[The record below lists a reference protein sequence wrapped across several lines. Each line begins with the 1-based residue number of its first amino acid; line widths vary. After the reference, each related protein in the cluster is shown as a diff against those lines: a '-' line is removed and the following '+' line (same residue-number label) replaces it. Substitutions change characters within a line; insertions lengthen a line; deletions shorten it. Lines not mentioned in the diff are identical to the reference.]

1 MKHPKHILSG
11 YWGKL
16 KERLRK
22 ECDAMPRRK
31 RLTVVSVMLCV
42 FVLTAFFVFG
52 HACYR
57 IGLGQARHAVEV
69 EHIRSLDLPK
79 NDVKPLTTSAYD
91 DAGMESED

>member
-1 MKHPKHILSG
+1 MKRPKHILSN

-16 KERLRK
+16 TARLRK
-22 ECDAMPRRK
+22 ECDALPRK
-31 RLTVVSVMLCV
+31 QRLMVLSVMLCV

-69 EHIRSLDLPK
+69 EHIRPLDLPK
-79 NDVKPLTTSAYD
+79 NDVKTLTPSAYD

>member
-1 MKHPKHILSG
+1 MKHPKHILSN
-11 YWGKL
+11 YCGKL

-57 IGLGQARHAVEV
+57 IGLGQALHAVEV
-69 EHIRSLDLPK
+69 EHSRSLDLPK

>member
-1 MKHPKHILSG
+1 MKHPKHILSS

-69 EHIRSLDLPK
+69 EHIRSLDLPQK
-79 NDVKPLTTSAYD
+79 RCQTLNPHRL
-91 DAGMESED
+91 

>member
-1 MKHPKHILSG
+1 MRHPKRIIST

-16 KERLRK
+16 TARLRK
-22 ECDAMPRRK
+22 ECDALPRK
-31 RLTVVSVMLCV
+31 QRLMVVSLLLGL
-42 FVLTAFFVFG
+42 FVTTAFFVFG

-57 IGLGQARHAVEV
+57 IGLGQARQAVEV

-79 NDVKPLTTSAYD
+79 NDVRPLTPSAYD

>member
-11 YWGKL
+11 YWGRL
-16 KERLRK
+16 TARLRK

-31 RLTVVSVMLCV
+31 RLTVVSVMLCIFV
-42 FVLTAFFVFG
+42 FTAFFVFG

-57 IGLGQARHAVEV
+57 IGLGQARQAVEV
-69 EHIRSLDLPK
+69 EHIRPLDLPK
-79 NDVKPLTTSAYD
+79 NDVKPLTHTAYD